1 MIEIECVCGSCRAPL
16 TVESADLLLL
26 LPVDPDDDPAVD
38 DELVADD
45 NAEARLVHGCPEC
58 GRTTVRT
65 VAWPLVRLLLLNG
78 TPALPDLELQPAVE
92 EHPEHPPVGEPWN
105 ADDVIELHELLA
117 GDGDDWFESFRA
129 A

>member
-1 MIEIECVCGSCRAPL
+1 MIEIECRCLSCQAEL
-16 TVESADLLLL
+16 TVESENLLLL

-38 DELVADD
+38 DDLTTDE
-45 NAEARLVHGCPEC
+45 NPEARLVHGCTEC
-58 GRTTVRT
+58 GGTTVRT

-78 TPALPDLELQPAVE
+78 TPALPDLELLPAVE

-105 ADDVIELHELLA
+105 SDDVIELHELLA
-117 GDGDDWFESFRA
+117 GDDWFESFRA